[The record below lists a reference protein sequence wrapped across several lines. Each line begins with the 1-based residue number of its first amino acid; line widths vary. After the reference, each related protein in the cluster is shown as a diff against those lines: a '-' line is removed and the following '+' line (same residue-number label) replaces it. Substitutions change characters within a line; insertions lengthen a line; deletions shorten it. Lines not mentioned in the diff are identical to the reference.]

1 MSNITNYIWLI
12 LLAIY
17 IISPIDAH
25 PFILD
30 DLIAAGVMLYM
41 LHKNSKRK
49 KQYRQYYSHSRNQSQ
64 DNKTGFNETRGSVTL
79 DKAYELLGVSS
90 KSSWDE
96 ITRAY
101 KEKMTKS
108 HPDKVSHLSEE
119 LQAKAKE
126 LTLNLNEAI
135 DMIKRHR
142 GHS

>member
-1 MSNITNYIWLI
+1 MSNSRYYIWLI
-12 LLAIY
+12 MLAIY
-17 IISPIDAH
+17 IISPFDAH
-25 PFILD
+25 PLFMD

-41 LHKNSKRK
+41 LYKNSKRK
-49 KQYRQYYSHSRNQSQ
+49 KQYQQYYSHSQDQSQ
-64 DNKTGFNETRGSVTL
+64 NNKTGFNETRGPITL
-79 DKAYELLGVSS
+79 DKAYKLLGVNS

-108 HPDKVSHLSEE
+108 HPDKVSHLGEE
-119 LQAKAKE
+119 LQATAKK

-135 DMIKRHR
+135 DLIKRHR

>member
-12 LLAIY
+12 FLAIY

-25 PFILD
+25 PFLFD

-41 LHKNSKRK
+41 LYKNSKRK
-49 KQYRQYYSHSRNQSQ
+49 KQYQQYYSHSQ
-64 DNKTGFNETRGSVTL
+64 DNKTEFNDTRGPVTL
-79 DKAYELLGVSS
+79 DNAYKLLGVNS

-96 ITRAY
+96 IARAY
-101 KEKMTKS
+101 KEKMKKS

-126 LTLNLNEAI
+126 LTLNINEAI
-135 DMIKRHR
+135 DLIKRYR
-142 GHS
+142 GRS